1 MIEDKGTIVSID
13 LNKGIGVKV
22 DGVENCEVC
31 AIKSNCGQKRGEILF
46 LPFKDGFSIGDR
58 VKIKIIYASLLS
70 ASVLIY
76 LIPLLIFLIGIIFSY
91 YFFFKDFSELLKATF
106 SFFVALFLLLPYGI
120 FLRIYDKKKAK
131 KIKYEIEK
139 IV

>member
-13 LNKGIGVKV
+13 LAKGIGVKV

-46 LPFKDGFSIGDR
+46 LPFKEGFSVGDR
-58 VKIKIIYASLLS
+58 VKIKIIYVSLLS
-70 ASVLIY
+70 ASILIY
-76 LIPLLIFLIGIIFSY
+76 LIPLFIFLAGILFSY
-91 YFFFKDFSELLKATF
+91 YFLFKGLSEFLKATF

-120 FLRIYDKKKAK
+120 ILRIYDKKKEK
-131 KIKYEIEK
+131 QIKYEIEK
-139 IV
+139 TE